1 MVPAAFRTPRLLAG
15 ALVAI
20 LIVAA
25 CGTGAADDSEILLTS
40 VIKANK

>member
-15 ALVAI
+15 AMVAI

-25 CGTGAADDSEILLTS
+25 CGTAADDSEILLTS
-40 VIKANK
+40 VIKANR